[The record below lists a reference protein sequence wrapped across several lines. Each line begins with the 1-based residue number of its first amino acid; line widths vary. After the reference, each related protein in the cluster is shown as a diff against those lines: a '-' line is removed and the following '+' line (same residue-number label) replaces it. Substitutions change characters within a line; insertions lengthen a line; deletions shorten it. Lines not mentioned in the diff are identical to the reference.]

1 MVLAIAAI
9 LVCCWP
15 VSADTNITL
24 GFVSN
29 YCAMKGTVFNRSHAS
44 NVTRLYDPDVVDME
58 GNSGWTFYSELAV
71 LAAVDHINND
81 PSILPGV
88 HVNLKRFTDCG
99 EYYPDADYGYYGKSG
114 GYSSAVTA
122 TDIVYEHKDVL
133 GVIGSQYSST
143 LKGIAQILS
152 TAQIPYCAAT
162 SASLRFTN
170 KIMYPYLWR
179 TTSYSVS
186 ESFLTFFKYF
196 NVRRVAII
204 YQRDDEFGDSDFRRM
219 SKVAASHQLDIVS
232 SVGLLSNYDA
242 QAVHMLNKT
251 LHRSDARYILV
262 LGQSHFVTSVVGYR
276 NSMFLAGPKYV
287 WLVNNGFI
295 FGPQTNEADFNG
307 AILANNCND
316 ATSLKKGDI
325 LRSLINQDAGAD
337 FSTTYFYRMGIH
349 LLYDCAILML
359 VGFNQL
365 QVHPETLSNRLA
377 QDRMNFTL
385 FRNLDYPGTVTAS
398 KVRLDDQGDAKS
410 PACFYWIT
418 EDLDTTEFAR
428 TDESRAN
435 IASFN
440 ASMPIFSGSFV
451 SPSDGFVELHS
462 FQYSLRTNEGLAIA
476 CLSAIGI
483 LTSCGGAWFLYKFQ
497 KASIIRASCLPEML
511 AICFGTVC
519 AYASLLLFMETPTS
533 ATCHARITLLLVGY
547 SAIMIPLASKNL
559 MIQWLFGQESSRTL
573 DEILKAK
580 AAYRACAWL
589 AGIVHV
595 GVCVLALIQFK
606 IVTLGSVDGNEVF
619 LRCSARGTL
628 ALPAYVWSVANAL
641 VWMAVVVSATLSTK
655 VKLVEYNETTQ
666 MVLVALFSG
675 MNVLLIAILETAPDK
690 LTDFK
695 TCLILW
701 TTITAVLGTMLGG
714 RVADVMKGYGRNK
727 RDNGTSADSSSNKK
741 AAKQWNMSSS
751 RQKTMLFYSFRV
763 LDKAGKLC
771 VFKFQKRGLC
781 WMFEKWMRGVFSLH
795 TLGGRRWI
803 CITTQQ
809 KAYCAVIRDVSAIS
823 ATSSS
828 VQIGGALRILV
839 DFKDSEAAHLFMRD
853 IENAFE
859 ETDAIPERSCLP
871 DIVVNQ

>member
-1 MVLAIAAI
+1 MVLTIAAI
-9 LVCCWP
+9 LVFCWS
-15 VSADTNITL
+15 VSAGTNITL

-29 YCAMKGTVFNRSHAS
+29 YCAMKDAVFNRSYTT
-44 NVTRLYDPDVVDME
+44 NVTRLYDPDIVDMD
-58 GNSGWTFYSELAV
+58 GNSGWTYYSELAV

-88 HVNLKRFTDCG
+88 HVNVKRFTDCG

-114 GYSSAVTA
+114 GYASAVTA
-122 TDIVYEHKDVL
+122 TDIVDEHRDVL

-143 LKGIAQILS
+143 VKGIAQILS

-162 SASLRFTN
+162 TASLRFTN
-170 KIMYPYLWR
+170 KIMYPYMWR

-186 ESFLTFFKYF
+186 ESILAFFNYF

-219 SKVAASHQLDIVS
+219 SQVAALHQLDIVS

-276 NSMFLAGPKYV
+276 NSMFLADPNYV
-287 WLVNNGFI
+287 WFANNAFI
-295 FGPQTNEADFNG
+295 FGPQSNEADFNG
-307 AILANNCND
+307 AILVNHCND
-316 ATSLKKGDI
+316 ATSLKKGDV
-325 LRSLINQDAGAD
+325 LRRLMNQDVGAD

-359 VGFNQL
+359 VGFNEL
-365 QVHPETLSNRLA
+365 QIDPETLSNRLA

-385 FRNLDYPGTVTAS
+385 FRNLDYPGIVTAS
-398 KVRLDDQGDAKS
+398 EVRLDDQGDAKS
-410 PACFYWIT
+410 PVCFYLVT
-418 EDLDTTEFAR
+418 KDGDTGEFAR
-428 TDESRAN
+428 TDESRAS
-435 IASFN
+435 IVSFN
-440 ASMPIFSGSFV
+440 TSIPIFSGSFAI
-451 SPSDGFVELHS
+451 PSDGFVELHS
-462 FQYSLRTNEGLAIA
+462 YRYSLRTNEGVAIA
-476 CLSAIGI
+476 CLSVIGI
-483 LTSCGGAWFLYKFQ
+483 LTSSAGAWFLYKFQ

-511 AICFGTVC
+511 AICFGTMC

-533 ATCHARITLLLVGY
+533 ASCRARITLLLVGY

-559 MIQWLFGQESSRTL
+559 MIQWLFGQETSRTL

-580 AAYRACAWL
+580 AAYRACAWV

-595 GVCVLALIQFK
+595 GVCALALMQFK
-606 IVTLGSVDGNEVF
+606 IVSLASVDGNDAYM
-619 LRCSARGTL
+619 RCSARGIL
-628 ALPAYVWSVANAL
+628 ALPAYVWFISNAL
-641 VWMAVVVSATLSTK
+641 VWTGVVVSATLSTK

-675 MNVLLIAILETAPDK
+675 MNFLLIATLETAPDK
-690 LTDFK
+690 LTDLK

-714 RVADVMKGYGRNK
+714 RVADVMKGYGRKK

-741 AAKQWNMSSS
+741 SAKQSQISLN
-751 RQKTMLFYSFRV
+751 RQKTLQFYSFRV

-771 VFKFQKRGLC
+771 VFKIQKRGLC
-781 WMFEKWMRGVFSLH
+781 LMSEKWMRGVVSLH
-795 TLGGRRWI
+795 SLGGRRWI
-803 CITTQQ
+803 CITTLQ
-809 KAYCAVIRDVSAIS
+809 KAYCAVISDVSAVS

-828 VQIGGALRILV
+828 VEIGGAVRILF
-839 DFKDSEAAHLFMRD
+839 DFKDSVAAHLFMRD
-853 IENAFE
+853 IENAFT
-859 ETDAIPERSCLP
+859 ETDAAPECPCLP